1 MKMNIEIEFKTKIDQ
16 DKYEELLK
24 EFSLEE
30 NVFKQT
36 NYYFDTNNL
45 DLNEKKMVLRIRQK
59 REHSFK
65 LTLKSQSEQGSFEY
79 HVLLTKEQADEMIKN
94 GFNTKDFFEQIDYK
108 VNFQTSLDNHRAS
121 TPYEVGTLFF
131 DRNEYCGVVDYEI
144 EYEVD
149 HFETGLQEFNKFLE
163 KHNIEFR
170 PTVRKSERAL
180 SCIIPR

>member
-1 MKMNIEIEFKTKIDQ
+1 MNMNIEIEFKTKIDKE
-16 DKYEELLK
+16 KYEELLK

-45 DLNEKKMVLRIRQK
+45 DLNNKKMVLRIRQK
-59 REHSFK
+59 RENQFK
-65 LTLKSQSEQGSFEY
+65 LTLKSQSEQSSFEY
-79 HVLLTKEQADEMIKN
+79 HVLLTEEQAKEMIKS
-94 GFNTKDFFEQIDYK
+94 GFHTKDFFDQIDFF
-108 VNFQTSLDNHRAS
+108 VNFQTSLDNYRAS

-131 DRNEYCGVVDYEI
+131 DRNEYCGLTDYEI

-149 HFETGLQEFNKFLE
+149 HFETGLEEFNKFLA
-163 KHNIEFR
+163 KHNIEFKS
-170 PTVRKSERAL
+170 TKRKSERAL

>member
-79 HVLLTKEQADEMIKN
+79 HVLLTK
-94 GFNTKDFFEQIDYK
+94 
-108 VNFQTSLDNHRAS
+108 
-121 TPYEVGTLFF
+121 
-131 DRNEYCGVVDYEI
+131 
-144 EYEVD
+144 
-149 HFETGLQEFNKFLE
+149 NKLM
-163 KHNIEFR
+163 K
-170 PTVRKSERAL
+170 
-180 SCIIPR
+180 